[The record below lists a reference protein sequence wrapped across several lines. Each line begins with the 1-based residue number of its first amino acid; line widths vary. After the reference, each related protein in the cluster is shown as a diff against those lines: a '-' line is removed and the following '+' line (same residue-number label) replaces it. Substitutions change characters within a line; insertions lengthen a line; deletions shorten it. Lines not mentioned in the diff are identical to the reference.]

1 MKFIFIDETEQNNIF
16 AISVIVMDSSR
27 YGSFKKKYLDIL
39 KKYSW
44 DHKDDKNEFKGTA
57 ILGSTK
63 TNSLSPQGKKD
74 MCYELLNII
83 QSTNKIVRPYIAYH
97 NLSKDNSQN
106 KIGAYKQRLYF
117 KSIPLILKKALK
129 KSSAKS
135 SKNVVCIF
143 CDEFSIANKNKT
155 EYQKMRK
162 EIASI
167 LKLKNL
173 IFFEEIYFSKSTNYT
188 IGISYA
194 DLIGYLL
201 LKEKNSEKDEYS
213 DEIKE
218 ILGKIAHIVEE
229 YDHTDIIK

>member
-1 MKFIFIDETEQNNIF
+1 MQLVFIDETEQKNTF
-16 AISVIVMDSSR
+16 AISVIVMNSSK
-27 YGSFKKKYLDIL
+27 YGSFKKKYLNIL
-39 KKYSW
+39 KKYKW
-44 DHKDDKNEFKGTA
+44 DHKDDRNEFKGTA

-63 TNSLSPQGKKD
+63 TNSLSPLEKKE
-74 MCYELLNII
+74 MCSELLHII

-97 NLSKDNSQN
+97 DISKNRT
-106 KIGAYKQRLYF
+106 GVYKQELYF
-117 KSIPLILKKALK
+117 KSIPLILEKALK
-129 KSSAKS
+129 KSSAKN

-143 CDEFSIANKNKT
+143 CDKFSIANKNKN

-167 LKLKNL
+167 LKLKKL